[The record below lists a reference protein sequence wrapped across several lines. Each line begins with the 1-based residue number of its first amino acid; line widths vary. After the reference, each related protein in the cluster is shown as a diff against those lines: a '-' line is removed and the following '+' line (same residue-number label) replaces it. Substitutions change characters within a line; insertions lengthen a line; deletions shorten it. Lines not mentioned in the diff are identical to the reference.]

1 MHTDVFVPRLT
12 FGNLEAYIYLV
23 SLTWKLNHLMILFLK
38 YLTKFTSVL
47 SCSKYFNVFCFLLS
61 SNVDSVSVQ
70 CKQKLNVFCLC
81 SCVDLWFTFLSK
93 AIKAN
98 KNDVLLKSIF

>member
-12 FGNLEAYIYLV
+12 FGNLEKTQTPKLLVLEAYIYLV

-81 SCVDLWFTFLSK
+81 SCVDLWFKL
-93 AIKAN
+93 
-98 KNDVLLKSIF
+98 